1 MITNRMK
8 RLLLLMLLISPLLSL
23 PNTTEVQ
30 LITARW
36 CGRCKTVKPEVEAIC
51 RINQLNCTVVKYET
65 MSEAEQDTIRYIPTI
80 RVRQTPDQEW
90 TLYTVATLDK
100 FNRDIKMKPRTKI

>member
-1 MITNRMK
+1 MIINRMM
-8 RLLLLMLLISPLLSL
+8 LLLLLLLLVLPILSL
-23 PNTTEVQ
+23 PTTTEVQ

-51 RINQLNCTVVKYET
+51 RMNGLNCSVIKYET

-80 RVRQTPDQEW
+80 RVRSPTNPEW
-90 TLYTVATLDK
+90 TLYTVAMLEK
-100 FNRDIKMKPRTKI
+100 FNRDITTKPRAKI

>member
-1 MITNRMK
+1 MMRLR
-8 RLLLLMLLISPLLSL
+8 RLLLLLLLALPILSL

-30 LITARW
+30 VITARW
-36 CGRCKTVKPEVEAIC
+36 CGRCKTVKPEVETIC
-51 RINQLNCTVVKYET
+51 RMNGLNCTIIKYET

-90 TLYTVATLDK
+90 THYTVATLEK
-100 FNRDIKMKPRTKI
+100 FNQDIKMKPRIKI